1 MFEILLGLLALTFA
15 SIYLLNVL
23 CRTRTQTQ
31 TQPDD
36 KTCTV
41 AFFIYL
47 VLMIITTTH
56 LGKMYSYEKAE
67 STALVINRTYGTAYT
82 RDEVY
87 HAEDVIELVREL
99 HEIDAEVKVEEE

>member
-23 CRTRTQTQ
+23 CRTQ